1 MSLAPLSSASQ
12 SKGSVRIAILG
23 AGFVADFYLRAL
35 RYVRGHEVV
44 VLMARSE
51 EKGRA
56 LADRHGVADV
66 ATSVAA
72 VVRRD
77 DVDLVLVALPHDLH
91 VEVVREITAAGKA
104 LVCTKPLGRNAA
116 EAAEILRM
124 ATEAGVWHGYAET
137 EVFAPGLVK
146 AKELADSGA
155 IGRVLSVRAREAHGH
170 PHAHARIPERMGG
183 GPLRGLGCH
192 CVAIGRWFL
201 GPDNHPVEVLAWGD
215 RLCRQDV
222 TTEDNAVAIVRFA
235 DGRMAQVE
243 VGWTHTAGLDVRNE
257 IHGSHGWIGTDE
269 TGSTGVHAF
278 AGRDAGYVLEK
289 AGARTGWMTPV
300 AQEPWVYGY
309 HGELAHFVECL
320 QAGVAP
326 RQTFVDG
333 VIDNAV
339 IDAAYRSI
347 QSRTWE
353 AVDLSGIESP
363 ATSGEV
369 RVERS
374 AT

>member
-1 MSLAPLSSASQ
+1 MSLAPKQLP
-12 SKGSVRIAILG
+12 VRIAILG

-35 RYVRGHEVV
+35 QYVRGHEVV
-44 VLMARSE
+44 VLMARSA

-56 LADRHGVADV
+56 LAERYGVPEV
-66 ATSVAA
+66 VTSVAEA
-72 VVRRD
+72 VDRA

-91 VEVVREITAAGKA
+91 LDVVRQIAAARKA

-116 EAAEILRM
+116 EAAAILQCVR
-124 ATEAGVWHGYAET
+124 EAGVWHGYAET

-146 AKELADSGA
+146 AKQLADSGA

-170 PHAHARIPERMGG
+170 PHAHARVAERMGG

-201 GPDNHPVEVLAWGD
+201 GPDNPPLEVMAWGD
-215 RLCRQDV
+215 RLHREDV
-222 TTEDNAVAIVRFA
+222 TSEDNAVAIVRFA
-235 DGRMAQVE
+235 DGRIAQIE
-243 VGWTHTAGLDVRNE
+243 AGWTHMAGLDVRNE

-289 AGARTGWMTPV
+289 AGAATGWITPV

-309 HGELAHFVECL
+309 HGELAHFVECFA
-320 QAGVAP
+320 AGTVP
-326 RQTFVDG
+326 RQTLEDG
-333 VIDNAV
+333 LIDNAV
-339 IDAAYRSI
+339 IDAAYRSM

-353 AVDLSGIESP
+353 RIDLSGLDALPHPVTES
-363 ATSGEV
+363 T
-369 RVERS
+369 
-374 AT
+374 

>member
-1 MSLAPLSSASQ
+1 MSLAASAA
-12 SKGSVRIAILG
+12 KPPVRIALLG

-35 RYVRGHEVV
+35 QYVRGHEVV
-44 VLMARSE
+44 LLMARSV

-56 LADRHGVADV
+56 LAERHGVPEVV
-66 ATSVAA
+66 ATVAEA
-72 VVRRD
+72 VNRA

-91 VEVVREITAAGKA
+91 VQVVREIAAAKKA

-124 ATEAGVWHGYAET
+124 ARAASVWHGYAET

-170 PHAHARIPERMGG
+170 PHAHARDPERMGG

-201 GPDNHPVEVLAWGD
+201 GPDNPPSEVMAWGD
-215 RLCRQDV
+215 RLFREDV
-222 TTEDNAVAIVRFA
+222 RSEDSAIAIVRFA
-235 DGRMAQVE
+235 DGRVAQIE
-243 VGWTHTAGLDVRNE
+243 AGWTHVPGLDVRNE

-278 AGRDAGYVLEK
+278 AARDAGYVLEK
-289 AGARTGWMTPV
+289 AGASTGWMTPV

-309 HGELAHFVECL
+309 HGELAHFVDCF
-320 QAGVAP
+320 ARGVVP
-326 RQTFVDG
+326 RQTLEDG

-339 IDAAYRSI
+339 VDAAYRSMK
-347 QSRTWE
+347 SRAWE
-353 AVDLSGIESP
+353 RVDLSGLDAAP
-363 ATSGEV
+363 
-369 RVERS
+369 S
-374 AT
+374 ASSS